1 VATNGTAAWSIIVLS
16 NLYLFEIAGIYL
28 IFSWISLVLFG
39 LFVRIGPF
47 QWVTSN
53 PNKKLLGAFGVPL
66 TRIGYGPLRLGK
78 AADDQVPRGRKSAE
92 VVTGITAAGKNSPS
106 GEQTARLE

>member
-1 VATNGTAAWSIIVLS
+1 LESLEFIWFFLGLAWF
-16 NLYLFEIAGIYL
+16 YLVI
-28 IFSWISLVLFG
+28 
-39 LFVRIGPF
+39 FVRIGPF

-53 PNKKLLGAFGVPL
+53 PNKKLFGAFGVPL